1 MASIK
6 TEKEHE
12 FQHELT
18 LKELKDIWD
27 CLKKM
32 GTQIEGLT
40 ARVKEL
46 ETATGVG
53 DGR

>member
-1 MASIK
+1 MASVK

-18 LKELKDIWD
+18 LRGLKDIWAWS
-27 CLKKM
+27 KKM
-32 GTQIEGLT
+32 TEKIDALT